1 MIRVE
6 LVRKR
11 SKKIFIFGF
20 VALLLCGVGDWLI
33 GYEPDGGQELI
44 YGITRTTIGQVP
56 TWFYIVS
63 MMFGILSGFGCMLYA
78 PEMVNVLRQ
87 KGIPEDS
94 KMFKMM
100 RFALRSAPLM
110 FVSFHAV
117 CCVVLL
123 LIQAALRAGLDIYSA
138 SDIFLLPVA
147 ASMLPFL
154 IWCFIC
160 DIPATIAFTYFVIK
174 RKLDLPMIAVVC
186 SPMAMSILSKII
198 GAVLIA
204 LGSKF
209 AFLVA
214 CGESWGW
221 AFMCLAFCFAVSGK
235 GNVGR
240 RDERSI

>member
-44 YGITRTTIGQVP
+44 YGITRTTIAQVP

-123 LIQAALRAGLDIYSA
+123 LIQAVLRAGLDIYSA

-235 GNVGR
+235 RKGR
-240 RDERSI
+240 EKR

>member
-1 MIRVE
+1 M
-6 LVRKR
+6 RKNGNSR

-33 GYEPDGGQELI
+33 GYEPAGGQELI
-44 YGITRTTIGQVP
+44 YGITRTTIAQVP
-56 TWFYIVS
+56 TWFYILS
-63 MMFGILSGFGCMLYA
+63 MMFGIISGFGCMLYA
-78 PEMVNVLRQ
+78 PEMINVLRQ

-94 KMFKMM
+94 KMFKTM

-123 LIQAALRAGLDIYSA
+123 LIQAALRAGLDISFA

-204 LGSKF
+204 FGSKF

-235 GNVGR
+235 RKGR
-240 RDERSI
+240 EKR